1 MEMLTVNIELY
12 IADGVLL
19 NRSVYERQS
28 KLRLAAVIDDTIF
41 ITRGPLKF
49 WSQRQSLHG
58 MNLMQHIRNFCII
71 AHIDHGKSTLADRL
85 IQTCGG
91 VTQRELHAQMLDSMD
106 IERERGITIKSNT
119 ISLDYTAP
127 DGKKYLLNL
136 IDTPGHVDFSHEVRR
151 SLMAGDG
158 ALIIVDASQGVEAQT
173 VANLYL
179 AMEHDLELLP
189 VINKIDLPAADID
202 MAREAIDAE
211 LGLDP
216 FEAIA
221 VSAKTGEGIKAVLN
235 GIVEKLPPPSGDP
248 TAPLKALIFDAHFDK
263 YRGVILQCRVIEG
276 TLKTK
281 DVIHFMHA
289 DRDFTV
295 DELGYNQLKLMPK
308 DQLAAGEVGYI
319 VAGVKSVQD
328 IEIGDTITLADNPAA
343 DPIPGYQEA
352 RQVVFSSIY
361 PMSSDQYVDLTK
373 ALEKL
378 AINDAALTFEKDS
391 SAALGFGFRCGFLG
405 LLHLDVIQERLQR
418 EFDIGL
424 VISAPSVS
432 YKVTLKDGK
441 EIEVDNPSYW
451 PDPMSIESITE
462 PYIKAS
468 ILTPEENVG
477 PVMELCRDHR
487 SESQTINYLSAGRL
501 EVVSEMPLGEVLF
514 DFYGKLKMITRGYGS
529 FDYDPIEYRATDVV
543 KVDILVNKEP
553 VDTLSYLVHREKAR
567 NRALHYCE
575 RLAKEI
581 PRHQFKIPVQGV
593 IGGNVI
599 ARSTIAPF
607 RKDVTAK
614 LYGGDVTRKKK
625 LLEKQKKGKA
635 KMKQFGSV
643 NIPQKAFVSVLRAD
657 QD

>member
-127 DGKKYLLNL
+127 DGKTYLLNL

-221 VSAKTGEGIKAVLN
+221 VSAKTGEGIEAVLN

-328 IEIGDTITLADNPAA
+328 IEIGDTVTLADNPAA

>member
-1 MEMLTVNIELY
+1 MKN
-12 IADGVLL
+12 
-19 NRSVYERQS
+19 
-28 KLRLAAVIDDTIF
+28 
-41 ITRGPLKF
+41 
-49 WSQRQSLHG
+49 
-58 MNLMQHIRNFCII
+58 IRNFCII

-91 VTQRELHAQMLDSMD
+91 ITKRELHEQMLDSMD

-119 ISLDYTAP
+119 ITLNYQAP
-127 DGKKYLLNL
+127 DGKDYSLNL

-151 SLMAGDG
+151 SLMACEG

-173 VANLYL
+173 VANLYMAL
-179 AMEHDLELLP
+179 EHNLELLP
-189 VINKIDLPAADID
+189 IINKIDLPSANIERAQ
-202 MAREAIDAE
+202 EAIDAE

-216 FEAIA
+216 FEAISI
-221 VSAKTGEGIKAVLN
+221 SAKNGINIEEVLI
-235 GIVEKLPPPSGDP
+235 GIVEKLPPPQGDP
-248 TAPLKALIFDAHFDK
+248 NAPLKALIFDAHFDK
-263 YRGVILQCRVIEG
+263 FRGVILQCRVMEG
-276 TLKTK
+276 TLKPRDT
-281 DVIHFMHA
+281 IHFMHA
-289 DRDFTV
+289 NRDFKV
-295 DELGYNQLKLMPK
+295 DEVGYNQFKLNSR
-308 DQLAAGEVGYI
+308 QSLSAGEVGYI

-328 IEIGDTITLADNPAA
+328 IEIGDTITLVDRQAEE
-343 DPIPGYQEA
+343 PIPGYQKA

-361 PMSSDQYVDLTK
+361 PMDTGEYKELSK

-424 VISAPSVS
+424 VISAPSVK
-432 YKVTLKDGK
+432 YLLTLKDGS

-451 PDPMSIESITE
+451 PEPMTIDSASE

-468 ILTPEENVG
+468 IITPEEYVG
-477 PVMELCRDHR
+477 SVMELCREHR
-487 SESQTINYLSAGRL
+487 SDSQTMDYLSAKRV
-501 EVVSEMPLGEVLF
+501 EVTSVMPLGEVLF
-514 DFYGKLKMITRGYGS
+514 DFYGKLKMLTRGYGS
-529 FDYDPIEYRATDVV
+529 FDYEPIEYRKTDVV

-567 NRALHYCE
+567 TRALHYCE
-575 RLAKEI
+575 KLAKEI
-581 PRHQFKIPVQGV
+581 PRHQFKIPIQGA
-593 IGGNVI
+593 IGGEII
-599 ARSTIAPF
+599 ARTTVAPF
-607 RKDVTAK
+607 RKDVTEK

-657 QD
+657 DD